1 MPWHS
6 ALLFLIPPFPRQIKK
21 REKGDYPMENRNVS
35 DLLQQYAQQTENAN
49 SLANGEVE
57 AKDTCGNCCDCK
69 NRNKN
74 FLHILLFPNLIR
86 FHLYC

>member
-6 ALLFLIPPFPRQIKK
+6 TLLFLINPSKIPN

-35 DLLQQYAQQTENAN
+35 DLLQQYAQQTENVN

-57 AKDTCGNCCDCK
+57 AQDTCSSCCDCCG
-69 NRNKN
+69 NTCLCTAICVDC
-74 FLHILLFPNLIR
+74 FT
-86 FHLYC
+86 